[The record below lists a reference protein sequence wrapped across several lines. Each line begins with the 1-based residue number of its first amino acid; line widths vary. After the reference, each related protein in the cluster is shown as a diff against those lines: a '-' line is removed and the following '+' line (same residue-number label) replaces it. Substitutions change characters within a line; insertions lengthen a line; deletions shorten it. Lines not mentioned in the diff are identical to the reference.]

1 MCHLWKIPQG
11 PDQSVTSINIIG
23 EGNSRQVNRIN
34 LNIIRGLNDDTQY
47 ICKPACCTLFLI
59 LPIVQAS
66 LRDYQVTKIILAER
80 KGSTSAQQQYQHTVD
95 SSHTSADIFTSK
107 NGGYTLINLG
117 VHKYGEPAHRKIL
130 WENFTHRGTK
140 KTSTPRRKETEH
152 LDKGREKSRAPGK
165 KGEEGPRGKR
175 RRGAKE
181 TAGHSLLEY
190 WPQRSFSETAHWSK
204 LPLSIPYMLY
214 VINVDVPRKP

>member
-1 MCHLWKIPQG
+1 MIIKALREYLPNKRASRQHNTKTIILWNLLIQECIFVQG
-11 PDQSVTSINIIG
+11 EMVVAQGCIG
-23 EGNSRQVNRIN
+23 EFTNMVNQLRRKKMWEYFTR
-34 LNIIRGLNDDTQY
+34 RGYNRTY
-47 ICKPACCTLFLI
+47 
-59 LPIVQAS
+59 
-66 LRDYQVTKIILAER
+66 
-80 KGSTSAQQQYQHTVD
+80 
-95 SSHTSADIFTSK
+95 
-107 NGGYTLINLG
+107 
-117 VHKYGEPAHRKIL
+117 
-130 WENFTHRGTK
+130 
-140 KTSTPRRKETEH
+140 TPRRKETEH
-152 LDKGREKSRAPGK
+152 LDKGREKSGAPGK